1 MKRILKWVG
10 LVLGILI
17 VLLVVIVGALHF
29 VGQSRLNTAPN
40 VTVAAVPA
48 STDEVALEQGE
59 HLATISG
66 CRECHAANLAGQ
78 EFVNEAPIG
87 YIPAPN
93 LTPGGVGAT
102 YSDEDWARAIRYGVA
117 RDGRVITI
125 MASNHYAEYG
135 DDDLADLIAYLKSVP
150 TVENTLEARQ
160 IQFPG
165 TIIFGILAYDAWA
178 VNQINHSAVGGRNA
192 PPLEAT
198 AEYGEYLVSITS
210 CGSCHGENL
219 AGNTPDSD
227 SPQGPN
233 ITPGGRVNGWTA
245 EDFAR
250 AVRAGQTPDGRQLS
264 IEMPWTQ
271 YSVMSDTEVQALWV
285 YLQTL
290 EPLPD
295 N

>member
-48 STDEVALEQGE
+48 STDEVALERGE

-165 TIIFGILAYDAWA
+165 TIIFGLLAYDAWA